1 MPASPRFPVRSTVRL
16 AGAALLVTLMAG
28 GMAACQR
35 GGGKGEAEPG
45 KEKPAEAVPVEAVAV
60 DQRTM
65 VASYTGT
72 AALTPRAEAEVAAK
86 TSGIAQQVLVKEGQS
101 VRAGQPLLR
110 IDRDRARLQVA
121 QAESQVGKLEANYRR
136 AVQLAEQKMV
146 SANDVDQ
153 LRFDLQNA
161 RSTLNMARLEMS
173 YGTVTA
179 PIAGQVAMVMV
190 KPGNFVQINATVVKL
205 VDSGTLE
212 ATLNVPE
219 RDLSLLRNGQPV
231 TLQVDAVPG
240 ERFEGR
246 IDRISPM
253 VDARSGTFAVYCTF
267 AGQGVLQ
274 PGMFGRLSIAYDERA
289 NVPAMPRAALLDD
302 GGEPAV
308 FVIRE
313 GKAERVA
320 VKTGYVDGEYVEV
333 REGLA
338 VGERVVTAGKT
349 ALREGSPVQVI
360 GDGSVPTP
368 AAAKSAAAPASR

>member
-1 MPASPRFPVRSTVRL
+1 MRASRLSRVRSVARFT
-16 AGAALLVTLMAG
+16 GAALLAVTLAG
-28 GMAACQR
+28 GLSACKRGAGKPDAAT
-35 GGGKGEAEPG
+35 E
-45 KEKPAEAVPVEAVAV
+45 EKAADAVPVEAVAV
-60 DQRTM
+60 GQRTM

-86 TSGIAQQVLVKEGQS
+86 TSGIALQVLVKEGQS
-101 VRAGQPLLR
+101 VRAGQPLVR

-121 QAESQVGKLEANYRR
+121 QAEAQVGKLEANYRR

-161 RSTLNMARLEMS
+161 RSALNLARLEMS
-173 YGTVTA
+173 YGTVVA
-179 PIAGQVAMVMV
+179 PIPGQVALVAV

-205 VDSGTLE
+205 VDSSTLE

-231 TLQVDAVPG
+231 SLQVDAVPG

-246 IDRISPM
+246 IDRIAPM
-253 VDARSGTFAVYCTF
+253 VDSRSGTFAVYCTF

-289 NVPAMPRAALLDD
+289 DVPAMPRAALLDD

-308 FVIRE
+308 FVVRD

-338 VGERVVTAGKT
+338 VGDRVVTAGKT
-349 ALREGSPVQVI
+349 ALREGGRVQVI
-360 GDGSVPTP
+360 GEAAAPAP
-368 AAAKSAAAPASR
+368 AAAKPEQR